1 MQNSYRHTNGKY
13 RFRPYLSCSSGRR
26 FHQISLLPSINPPC
40 SVQGRSFINFRCKL
54 HFLESMGNLVSLPF
68 IAESFA
74 NKKRSTHLSWEELD
88 LNQQNPKVPDLQS
101 GPLPITVYLP
111 STGMRPLA
119 TSLSCICFT
128 LSGLQ
133 PFTGNS
139 FIQLPRKTGRTISSH
154 PQAFPL
160 ALSVHIQNCHKYFRE
175 NLSKVF
181 TRTAVTI
188 PGTFSPFGDRQG
200 IACLPLLQQ
209 LAHACQGRFIW
220 LIRLPPILCLQ
231 GHAGFE
237 QFTLRAKA
245 HSWNSRTGDTST
257 NYIPTTPNRE

>member
-1 MQNSYRHTNGKY
+1 MLSRGYYPDNNGLSRCQERIGPHISPSYGLLPY
-13 RFRPYLSCSSGRR
+13 CRFRLPPQSNNTTPLFQTSST
-26 FHQISLLPSINPPC
+26 F
-40 SVQGRSFINFRCKL
+40 V
-54 HFLESMGNLVSLPF
+54 
-68 IAESFA
+68 
-74 NKKRSTHLSWEELD
+74 
-88 LNQQNPKVPDLQS
+88 
-101 GPLPITVYLP
+101 
-111 STGMRPLA
+111 
-119 TSLSCICFT
+119 
-128 LSGLQ
+128 
-133 PFTGNS
+133 
-139 FIQLPRKTGRTISSH
+139 QLPRKTGRTISSH

-175 NLSKVF
+175 NLSKGF

-188 PGTFSPFGDRQG
+188 PGTFSPFGDRQWR
-200 IACLPLLQQ
+200 ACLPLLQQ
-209 LAHACQGRFIW
+209 LAPACQGRFIW

>member
-1 MQNSYRHTNGKY
+1 MATNSKILHNRIELCLPQRLTFEIYSGCAHTISITKASGFEPHMQNSYRHTNGKY

-160 ALSVHIQNCHKYFRE
+160 ALSVHMQNCHWCFRE

-181 TRTAVTI
+181 TRTALTVQNVKD
-188 PGTFSPFGDRQG
+188 S
-200 IACLPLLQQ
+200 ALS
-209 LAHACQGRFIW
+209 A
-220 LIRLPPILCLQ
+220 
-231 GHAGFE
+231 
-237 QFTLRAKA
+237 
-245 HSWNSRTGDTST
+245 
-257 NYIPTTPNRE
+257 

>member
-1 MQNSYRHTNGKY
+1 MYTAASRHHIVHTRPVRFQAFHRQLKYVHISSLSRCQEGIVPHSSPSYGLLPY
-13 RFRPYLSCSSGRR
+13 CRFRLPPQSNNTTPLFQTSST
-26 FHQISLLPSINPPC
+26 F
-40 SVQGRSFINFRCKL
+40 V
-54 HFLESMGNLVSLPF
+54 
-68 IAESFA
+68 
-74 NKKRSTHLSWEELD
+74 
-88 LNQQNPKVPDLQS
+88 
-101 GPLPITVYLP
+101 
-111 STGMRPLA
+111 
-119 TSLSCICFT
+119 
-128 LSGLQ
+128 
-133 PFTGNS
+133 
-139 FIQLPRKTGRTISSH
+139 QLPRKTGRTISSH

-237 QFTLRAKA
+237 QFTLRAKV
-245 HSWNSRTGDTST
+245 HSWNSHTGDTSA
-257 NYIPTTPNRE
+257 NYYPTASNRKQPDHILHGKNVPSYQPDSNRQPIAYRAIALPFEL

>member
-1 MQNSYRHTNGKY
+1 MYTAASRHHIVHTRPVRFQAFHRQLKYVHISSLSRCQEGIVPHSSPSYG
-13 RFRPYLSCSSGRR
+13 
-26 FHQISLLPSINPPC
+26 LLPVSRHRP
-40 SVQGRSFINFRCKL
+40 SST
-54 HFLESMGNLVSLPF
+54 ESGMSLFQTSSTLV
-68 IAESFA
+68 
-74 NKKRSTHLSWEELD
+74 
-88 LNQQNPKVPDLQS
+88 
-101 GPLPITVYLP
+101 
-111 STGMRPLA
+111 
-119 TSLSCICFT
+119 
-128 LSGLQ
+128 
-133 PFTGNS
+133 
-139 FIQLPRKTGRTISSH
+139 QLPRKTGRTISSH

-188 PGTFSPFGDRQG
+188 PGTFSPFGDRQWR
-200 IACLPLLQQ
+200 ACLPLLQQ
-209 LAHACQGRFIW
+209 LAPACQGRFIW